1 MPDINIM
8 FKALNLAWIPRLMN
22 SVKRNWCTIP
32 NYFFKMGGL
41 NFLLRCSYDTKYLND
56 LPIFYKTILD
66 NFNELKSLY
75 AYYQKQDIILFNNK
89 ERLVSGKLI
98 FLREWFNKGIISMV
112 DLLDETG
119 NQEFSRIC
127 SCQTNFVQYYQVISA
142 ILKHLLSKA
151 KESDT
156 FNKNAFTSNDNT
168 FQWNDSVQIN
178 FEKARSRDFY
188 KLFTSKTHTQ
198 DQTGPKHWSE
208 NLSLT
213 KDSWSKIFKSLKN
226 V

>member
-1 MPDINIM
+1 
-8 FKALNLAWIPRLMN
+8 
-22 SVKRNWCTIP
+22 
-32 NYFFKMGGL
+32 MGGL

-75 AYYQKQDIILFNNK
+75 AYNQNQDIILFNNK
-89 ERLVSGKLI
+89 EILVDGKPI
-98 FLREWFNKGIISMV
+98 FLREWFNKGIISIV
-112 DLLDETG
+112 DLLDESG
-119 NQEFSRIC
+119 NLLPFQEFSRIYPFE
-127 SCQTNFVQYYQVISA
+127 TNFLQYYQVISA
-142 ILKHLLSKA
+142 IPKHLLSKA

-156 FNKNAFTSNDNT
+156 FNKNFFFSNDRT
-168 FQWNDSVQIN
+168 FCLNDYVQIN
-178 FEKARSRDFY
+178 FEKVKSRDLY

-213 KDSWSKIFKSLKN
+213 
-226 V
+226 